1 MRQRYI
7 NISITEDLGKKIDEF
22 IKKSKVG
29 YRSRAELISEAIRLR
44 IGLIEP
50 IKEKK

>member
-1 MRQRYI
+1 MRQRYV

-22 IKKSKVG
+22 IKKSKIG

-44 IGLIEP
+44 IGLIESV
-50 IKEKK
+50 KEKK